1 MPFGLV
7 FHKAVLWHN
16 AEQRVF
22 NNLIEI
28 RKDQETL
35 RWGLRCSM
43 RDGFELEIQFDGSG
57 AGMHRLPYV
66 KTDCRGSL
74 EVLNNSLAK
83 ATLCLKPRGGSVEKL
98 ETATGAVVEMGGH
111 P

>member
-1 MPFGLV
+1 
-7 FHKAVLWHN
+7 
-16 AEQRVF
+16 
-22 NNLIEI
+22 
-28 RKDQETL
+28 
-35 RWGLRCSM
+35 M
-43 RDGFELEIQFDGSG
+43 RDGFEVEIALDGSG

-66 KTDCRGSL
+66 KTDCQGSL

-83 ATLCLKPRGGSVEKL
+83 ATLCLKSCGGSVEKL